1 MDFDLDEKS
10 VEASPLLQFR
20 KWFSNAIMNNVQ
32 DVEAMILSTVN
43 VRGKPSSR
51 VVYMRELADDGL
63 IFFTNYNSKKAQD
76 ISYNPDVSVN
86 FFWQP
91 LGRQIRIEG
100 TVQKISA
107 SDSDDYFSLRDR
119 SSRIGAWASS
129 QSEEL
134 DSRSALLE
142 RYNTL
147 VNIYEDQD
155 VPRPEW
161 WGGYKLIPNYF
172 EFWLGRDSRLHDRIS
187 YKLDEDG
194 KWVIRRLSP

>member
-1 MDFDLDEKS
+1 MDFDLDES
-10 VEASPLLQFR
+10 TVEKTPFLQFR

-76 ISYNPDVSVN
+76 ISYNPDVAVN

-91 LGRQIRIEG
+91 LGRQVRIEG
-100 TVQKISA
+100 SVEKISA
-107 SDSDDYFSLRDR
+107 SDSDAYFSLRDR
-119 SSRIGAWASS
+119 SSRIGAWASA

-134 DSRSALLE
+134 ENRGILLE

-147 VNIYEDQD
+147 VNIYEDQE
-155 VPRPEW
+155 VTRPEW

-172 EFWLGRDSRLHDRIS
+172 EFWLGRDSRLHDRII
-187 YKLDEDG
+187 YKLEADG
-194 KWVIRRLSP
+194 NWAIRRLSP